1 MSWMLILG
9 RSDKASNRE
18 SDDIKF
24 IYFYQTDGVV
34 IWIYAIFLFIFC
46 ENKNLKKVF
55 LSVKFQRHI
64 VNNYKA
70 IIFISFK

>member
-1 MSWMLILG
+1 M
-9 RSDKASNRE
+9 
-18 SDDIKF
+18 
-24 IYFYQTDGVV
+24 DGVV

-46 ENKNLKKVF
+46 ENGNLKEVY

-70 IIFISFK
+70 IILIKIKVVSKVEQSL